1 MVEVL
6 HTILVLA
13 FVGVTVLLL
22 VMTLLHRFRIRGV
35 RMSWQVGSWRN
46 IPVWPTMFMGLIIVF
61 MVYAQNTI
69 PPTNLTLFAGY
80 FVGGMAWFVA
90 VAMSSS
96 VVITEYGMIPEAGRS
111 SDAVG
116 WSQVS
121 DYFEVAEGKRIQFT
135 FLYQDY
141 LGERKRLDLFVPV
154 QEADRFR
161 SLVRTKLDVPLDH
174 PVHRVT
180 SRKAL
185 EN

>member
-1 MVEVL
+1 LVEVL
-6 HTILVLA
+6 HTVLVLC

-22 VMTLLHRFRIRGV
+22 AMTLLHRFRIRGV

-46 IPVWPTMFMGLIIVF
+46 IPVWPTVFMGLIIVF

-69 PPTNLTLFAGY
+69 PPTKLTIFAGY
-80 FVGGMAWFVA
+80 FIGGMAWFVA

-116 WSQVS
+116 WSQVF
-121 DYFEVAEGKRIQFT
+121 DYFEVTEGKRIHFT

-141 LGERKRLDLFVPV
+141 LGERKRLDLFVPI
-154 QEADRFR
+154 QGADRFR
-161 SLVRTKLDVPLDH
+161 SLVRTKLDVQMEH